1 MLEVKG
7 KEKKREERRKHL
19 THNQL
24 KDFFLSIP
32 PKRFRDSLM
41 FSLTLYFGLRVSE
54 LTNIE
59 LEDIDFDNYGLV
71 IQGAKGGRK
80 KHYER
85 IDSGLWRKLQKWIKV
100 RVDLEYAKSNSFLF
114 PSKTK
119 YDKPV
124 TEENVR
130 LLFKKYARKANL
142 DPKFSCHSLRFTCGT
157 LNVEAG
163 MGAGEL
169 TLWLRHSS
177 AESTTVYYEQARFEK
192 QPERVSKVFG
202 KYM

>member
-1 MLEVKG
+1 MGLEVK
-7 KEKKREERRKHL
+7 KANEIL
-19 THNQL
+19 
-24 KDFFLSIP
+24 
-32 PKRFRDSLM
+32 
-41 FSLTLYFGLRVSE
+41 
-54 LTNIE
+54 
-59 LEDIDFDNYGLV
+59 
-71 IQGAKGGRK
+71 
-80 KHYER
+80 
-85 IDSGLWRKLQKWIKV
+85 
-100 RVDLEYAKSNSFLF
+100 DLNEYAKSNSYLF

-119 YDKPV
+119 YDKPI

-130 LLFKKYARKANL
+130 LLFKKYAKRANL